1 MAKRIAKKKARSKAG
16 KGANPDRTPDGKFK
30 PGHSIK
36 SPGNPHY
43 LRITEYNQA
52 IQDAI
57 TPGALNALM
66 RRLVRFASEGDM
78 AAAKLVLDR
87 TLGKAT
93 AARPRF
99 DVGDLGVES
108 LASIEDVTRTS
119 QEIVRAIVEGRMSP
133 DDGVKL
139 ASIVELTRRSIETHE
154 LAERIGLLENEVG
167 EGHP

>member
-1 MAKRIAKKKARSKAG
+1 MPKKTAKKARSRAVKRES
-16 KGANPDRTPDGKFK
+16 PDRTPDGKFK
-30 PGHSIK
+30 PGHGIK

-43 LRITEYNQA
+43 LRITEYNKA
-52 IQDAI
+52 IQTAV
-57 TPGALNALM
+57 TPGALKAMM

-93 AARPRF
+93 ATSFRI
-99 DVGDLGVES
+99 DVGDLGVDS

-139 ASIVELTRRSIETHE
+139 ASIVELTRRAIETHE
-154 LAERIGLLENEVG
+154 LAERIASLEAEVG
-167 EGHP
+167 EERA